1 MHTISSNLMTIWKRF
16 CVDDRGTA
24 SLEFVLI
31 FPIFFSFFLMTFE
44 TGMISLRHVM
54 LERGVDIAVRDVRIG
69 VVTAPDRDWFRER
82 ICDVSMIIDDCE
94 SQMEIELLSRDPRAW
109 TDVPNE
115 VQCVDRGDMTI
126 DNSQI
131 DALANN
137 QLMFIR
143 ACVRI
148 DPFFPIS
155 NIGKTRVASVGQA
168 IVDNNDGAAA
178 AGSHALVSMS
188 AFVVEPYMLEVTP

>member
-1 MHTISSNLMTIWKRF
+1 MPYLMSNFGAICRRF
-16 CVDDRGTA
+16 AADDRGTA

-31 FPIFFSFFLMTFE
+31 FPVFFSFFLMTFE
-44 TGMISLRHVM
+44 SGIVSLRHVM

-69 VVTAPDRDWFRER
+69 VQTSPTRETFRER
-82 ICDVSMIIDDCE
+82 ICQAAMIIDDCE
-94 SQMEIELLSRDPRAW
+94 NQMEIELLSRDPRAW

-115 VQCVDRGDMTI
+115 VQCVDRGDMTA

-155 NIGKTRVASVGQA
+155 NIGRTRVASLGQT
-168 IVDNNDGAAA
+168 IVDNNSGDSAAG
-178 AGSHALVSMS
+178 GSHALVAMS
-188 AFVVEPYMLEVTP
+188 AFVVEPYMLDVE

>member
-1 MHTISSNLMTIWKRF
+1 MQHLMSNISAVWRRF
-16 CVDDRGTA
+16 AADDRGTT
-24 SLEFVLI
+24 SLEFVII
-31 FPIFFSFFLMTFE
+31 FPVFFSFFLMTFE
-44 TGMISLRHVM
+44 TGIISLRHVM

-69 VVTAPDRDWFRER
+69 AQTSPTRDTFRER
-82 ICDVSMIIDDCE
+82 ICDAALIIEDCE
-94 SQMEIELLSRDPRAW
+94 NQMEIELLARDPHLWA
-109 TDVPNE
+109 DVPNE
-115 VQCVDRGDMTI
+115 VQCIDRGDMTV

-131 DALANN
+131 DNLANN

-155 NIGKTRVASVGQA
+155 NIGRTRVASIGQT
-168 IVDNNDGAAA
+168 IVDNNSGGAA

-188 AFVVEPYMLEVTP
+188 AFVVEPYMLEVE

>member
-1 MHTISSNLMTIWKRF
+1 
-16 CVDDRGTA
+16 
-24 SLEFVLI
+24 
-31 FPIFFSFFLMTFE
+31 MTFE
-44 TGMISLRHVM
+44 SGIISLRHVM

-69 VVTAPDRDWFRER
+69 AQTSPTRDTFRER
-82 ICDVSMIIDDCE
+82 ICDAALIIEDCIN
-94 SQMEIELLSRDPRAW
+94 QMEIELLARDPHAW
-109 TDVPNE
+109 SDVPNE

-131 DALANN
+131 DDLANN

-155 NIGKTRVASVGQA
+155 NIGRTRVASIGQA
-168 IVDNNDGAAA
+168 IVDNNSGSAA

-188 AFVVEPYMLEVTP
+188 AFVVEPYMLEVE

>member
-1 MHTISSNLMTIWKRF
+1 MQQMMSNIGAVWRRF
-16 CVDDRGTA
+16 AADDRGTA
-24 SLEFVLI
+24 SLEFVII
-31 FPIFFSFFLMTFE
+31 FPVFFSFFLMTFE
-44 TGMISLRHVM
+44 SGIISLRHVM

-69 VVTAPDRDWFRER
+69 AQTSPTRDTFRER
-82 ICDVSMIIDDCE
+82 ICDAALIIEDCIN
-94 SQMEIELLSRDPRAW
+94 QMEIELLSRDPHAW
-109 TDVPNE
+109 NDVPNE

-131 DALANN
+131 DDLANN

-155 NIGKTRVASVGQA
+155 NIGRTRVASIGQA
-168 IVDNNDGAAA
+168 IVDNNSGNAA

-188 AFVVEPYMLEVTP
+188 AFVVEPYMLEVE